1 MKRRFPEDFTED
13 RTDWDDMTNYADEM
27 TSVIKEIMGDL
38 ANT

>member
-13 RTDWDDMTNYADEM
+13 RTDWDEMADYADEM
-27 TSVIKEIMGDL
+27 TSFIKEIMVDL